1 MAQQISNILN
11 DIKDKVYVVGSY
23 AYGMA
28 DKYSDIDLYIKE
40 KSEEEIE
47 KEMEETGQWSVD
59 ETYCKELIK
68 YFEDLGYHWDSCFP
82 QTFNVFDTEIPLD
95 LSAYFDVDNKPFEI
109 EIFGVKMQA
118 MKCTKTNDKY
128 LNGIKREKLKTN

>member
-1 MAQQISNILN
+1 MGKEIASILN

-28 DKYSDIDLYIKE
+28 DKDSDIDLFIRE
-40 KSEEEIE
+40 RPEEVID
-47 KEMEETGQWSVD
+47 KEMEKNGGWGVE

-68 YFEDLGYHWDSCFP
+68 YFEDLGFHWDSCFP
-82 QTFNVFDTEIPLD
+82 QSFNVVDTEIPFD
-95 LSAYFDVDNKPFEI
+95 CSAWFDVDNEPFEI

-128 LNGIKREKLKTN
+128 LNGVKRTKLN